1 MNDTIYTNYK
11 NAGKIA
17 AEARNYGCNLIKPGV
32 SLLDVANKVES
43 KIIDNVA
50 GLAFPVNIS
59 INKAAAHFS
68 PRHDTELIF
77 NKGDVVKLDVGA
89 HIDGYIAD
97 TANTI
102 EIGTNNYDKM
112 IESSDRAL
120 DRAIQILKPGIDLS
134 DIGKTIELEIESH
147 GYKPINNLSGHSLE
161 RYVLH
166 SGISVPNVSGSVVRE
181 KPKVGDVLAIEPFAT
196 NGEGHVISGKGSNIY
211 LCKDTFRSKLIRD
224 IKIKNIFNKIFGKF
238 KTLPFAER
246 WCIDII
252 PNGLDIALKKL
263 SFFGLVKH
271 YPQLIEA
278 KDGIVTQKEHTVII
292 NEEGCE
298 VIT

>member
-1 MNDTIYTNYK
+1 MNDIIYENYK
-11 NAGKIA
+11 TAGKIA
-17 AEARNYGCNLIKPGV
+17 AEARDYGCNLIKPGV

-43 KIIDNVA
+43 KIIERGA

-59 INKAAAHFS
+59 LDQAAAHFS
-68 PRHDTELIF
+68 PRHDTELKF
-77 NKGDVVKLDVGA
+77 NKGNVVKLDVGA
-89 HIDGYIAD
+89 HVDGYIAD

-102 EIGTNNYDKM
+102 EIGSNNYEKI
-112 IESSDRAL
+112 IEASEMAL
-120 DRAIQILKPGIDLS
+120 DKAIKLLEPGMDLS
-134 DIGKTIELEIESH
+134 DIGKTIELEIESY
-147 GYKPINNLSGHSLE
+147 GYKPISNLSGHSLE
-161 RYVLH
+161 RYILH
-166 SGISVPNVSGSVVRE
+166 SGISVPNVSGSIVRE

-196 NGEGHVISGKGSNIY
+196 NGEGRVISGKGSNIY
-211 LCKDTFRSKLIRD
+211 LCKDSYRYKLIRD
-224 IKIKNIFNKIFGKF
+224 IKSKNVFNKIFGKF

-246 WCIDII
+246 WCVDII

-278 KDGIVTQKEHTVII
+278 KDGIVTQKEHTVIL
-292 NEEGCE
+292 NQEGCE